1 MRALITTCLA
11 VSLLAPLAALGQ
23 MVSVEGVAPI
33 INGDTNAAREA
44 AIRNA
49 LGDAARLAGTEV
61 RAVSESRDG
70 RIAFDQ
76 TTLRAWTRVERHE
89 VLMEQNEGELYRVLI
104 MAELTPT
111 ATADASAARCDR
123 QHLNRLLIG
132 GFPLARPEQLRPG
145 ELAGYAH
152 LSGREIAARMHSATS
167 DTNATQVLA
176 DHRGS
181 LMLRIQFPEHA
192 GTDVPIDAQTWSQL
206 RTAAEQ
212 HRAQYVLVGQFISFA
227 LDRSQ
232 RQRELELDVVL
243 LDAYSA
249 TCVARK
255 RFARSSSGSV
265 VLPDT
270 LVFGSAAHLDSDLG
284 RAYAELMDE
293 VAAWAEQTTRC
304 QPLGARVIDVNNG
317 RIRIDVGSEQGVRV
331 GDSFSAI
338 SSMGAP
344 VITRGGEVLGEERVM
359 LGEARVTSIYP
370 RFAVMEMV
378 GSGALPQSGDQMYS
392 Y

>member
-1 MRALITTCLA
+1 MRALITACLM
-11 VSLLAPLAALGQ
+11 VSSVAPLTAVAQ

-33 INGDTNAAREA
+33 INGDTDAAREA

-49 LGDAARLAGTEV
+49 LGDAARQAGTEV

-89 VLMEQNEGELYRVLI
+89 VIMEQTEGELYRVLI
-104 MAELTPT
+104 MAELTP
-111 ATADASAARCDR
+111 ATADPSAARCDR
-123 QHLNRLLIG
+123 HHLNRLLIG
-132 GFPLARPEQLRPG
+132 GFPLTRPEQLLPG

-152 LSGREIAARMHSATS
+152 LSGREIAARMRSATS
-167 DTNATQVLA
+167 DTNAAQVLA

-192 GTDVPIDAQTWSQL
+192 GTDVPIDAQTWSQV
-206 RTAAEQ
+206 RNAAEQ

-227 LDRSQ
+227 LDRGQ

-255 RFARSSSGSV
+255 RFARSISGSV

-284 RAYAELMDE
+284 RAYARLMDE
-293 VAAWAEQTTRC
+293 VAAWAEQTARC
-304 QPLGARVIDVNNG
+304 QPLGARVIDVSNG
-317 RIRIDVGSEQGVRV
+317 RVRIDVGSEQGVRV

-344 VITRGGEVLGEERVM
+344 LTTRAGEVLGMERVM
-359 LGEARVTSIYP
+359 LGEARVTSVYP